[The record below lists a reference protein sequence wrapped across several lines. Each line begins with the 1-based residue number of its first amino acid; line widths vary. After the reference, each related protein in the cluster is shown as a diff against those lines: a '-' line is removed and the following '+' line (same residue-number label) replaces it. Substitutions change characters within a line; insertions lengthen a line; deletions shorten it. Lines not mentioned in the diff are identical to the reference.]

1 MLDIASHCDVFGFSS
16 ERGETAMV
24 TTGTLVVYAFKVVF
38 GNGDVITALASWA
51 IFLTFCFVATA
62 IYQAMR

>member
-1 MLDIASHCDVFGFSS
+1 
-16 ERGETAMV
+16 MV